1 MLAGIKDIFN
11 FILRRITIMQGEA
24 EIILRIFFKQEQCMY
39 LRHHYY
45 GGKSIFLVHLAIA
58 KHLRFLYIENIIGI
72 WNMCFQNSLD
82 IFGNRVYHKF

>member
-1 MLAGIKDIFN
+1 MVAGIKDESQ
-11 FILRRITIMQGEA
+11 LWRGEA
-24 EIILRIFFKQEQCMY
+24 DIATLKIILRIFFKQEQCMY

-58 KHLRFLYIENIIGI
+58 KHLRFLYIENIMGI